1 MLSVICPIYN
11 EEEYINQCIE
21 SILMQDYP
29 KNDLEILFVDGM
41 SKDKTRDIVK
51 SIQKNIHS
59 FIYWII
65 LKRLCLVL

>member
-29 KNDLEILFVDGM
+29 KNDLEIFFVDGM
-41 SKDKTRDIVK
+41 RKEKTRD
-51 SIQKNIHS
+51 N
-59 FIYWII
+59 
-65 LKRLCLVL
+65 LKD